1 MNVLDGYKTHQFNL
15 LLVVK
20 INYVVVDW
28 VWRLLTSSLFYHMA
42 DFDRHSNGRMRVDNY
57 VTLLLLLIVSQ
68 TH

>member
-1 MNVLDGYKTHQFNL
+1 MNVLDRYKTHQFNL

-42 DFDRHSNGRMRVDNY
+42 NFDRHSNGRVEIMLHY
-57 VTLLLLLIVSQ
+57 
-68 TH
+68 